1 VFCFFKFTQECSPES
16 ELGILK
22 FKKMTRKRVRMGRK
36 EVKRE
41 KKKKKAS
48 ERKREEGTT
57 TTKNSKEKSENVVNE

>member
-1 VFCFFKFTQECSPES
+1 M
-16 ELGILK
+16 GILK